1 MPIGIRTKQDEEKL
15 RRRQA
20 KREQLMKKRKDM
32 EERLEEEATK
42 MAELTESAKKKGE
55 SKFMSEEAKRDAEE
69 RIRAEA
75 EVVAQLERQAAEM
88 VLQRENMQKQ
98 LAERE
103 NQKVAEI
110 EANSSAL
117 KTKRAMVEARM
128 RQEEEEIKSLSE
140 AAKREVSGIFPARCW
155 RRPATRHKVLCRVL
169 IVLTLNVELRAISFG
184 WVPCPIQAHVVK
196 DSLSLSPLPN
206 R

>member
-1 MPIGIRTKQDEEKL
+1 
-15 RRRQA
+15 
-20 KREQLMKKRKDM
+20 MKKRKDM

-42 MAELTESAKKKGE
+42 MAELTESAKRKGE

-103 NQKVAEI
+103 HQKVAEI

-140 AAKREVSGIFPARCW
+140 AAKREVSGRFSTYS
-155 RRPATRHKVLCRVL
+155 RRTTVGPNSEAVSAAYWFDM
-169 IVLTLNVELRAISFG
+169 RAVSFG
-184 WVPCPIQAHVVK
+184 WDPP
-196 DSLSLSPLPN
+196 SLYPGSDREYPPPLPN

>member
-1 MPIGIRTKQDEEKL
+1 MLTNMAWNREYIILLFCSGLIPIGIRIKQDEEKL

-55 SKFMSEEAKRDAEE
+55 SKFMSEEAKRDVEE
-69 RIRAEA
+69 RIRAET
-75 EVVAQLERQAAEM
+75 EVVAQLERQAAGM

-103 NQKVAEI
+103 HQKVAEI

-128 RQEEEEIKSLSE
+128 KQEEEEIKSLSE
-140 AAKREVSGIFPARCW
+140 AAKREVSGRQKPSAVDQQSGIQ
-155 RRPATRHKVLCRVL
+155 TY
-169 IVLTLNVELRAISFG
+169 AISAPHWF
-184 WVPCPIQAHVVK
+184 
-196 DSLSLSPLPN
+196 
-206 R
+206 